1 MIIFSTSV
9 LILIYKLGAGHGV
22 CWIKQLGDHL
32 YLCMANFIGMVRVGT
47 RLCGLGNGW
56 AVRKRNKHYRQL
68 SQETRLWREREAE
81 DVKKG
86 VGWRGIFFFSFIF
99 SIFTWTRLLTGWTS
113 LVAQTVK
120 HLPTMQE
127 TPGSIFGL
135 GRSSGEG
142 NGNPF

>member
-1 MIIFSTSV
+1 MW
-9 LILIYKLGAGHGV
+9 AGE
-22 CWIKQLGDHL
+22 W
-32 YLCMANFIGMVRVGT
+32 VGSEET
-47 RLCGLGNGW
+47 EQTLQTALS
-56 AVRKRNKHYRQL
+56 RNQVVKGKGSRRC
-68 SQETRLWREREAE
+68 QERSRMER
-81 DVKKG
+81 D
-86 VGWRGIFFFSFIF
+86 FFFSFIF